1 MRLRL
6 RLVKFLDFCG
16 IYGLGEEGSRVT
28 TASGEGAGRGRKW
41 RKRRRKGRE
50 EEEEKNEGA
59 GGGEKEVCEEGW
71 EIGQDGEAEVAGGG
85 EGGGEGGGGGGV
97 ATSSEISHTWAG
109 PEVREQ
115 YWRAHLV
122 WTLRND
128 GGGSGDSGSGSS
140 SSSSEGSGEE
150 AGRSGGDEGEGE
162 VKFPTIRPQ
171 PPWIYRLQVN
181 PQVGSITHDLVLS
194 DLNAVSW

>member
-1 MRLRL
+1 MELG
-6 RLVKFLDFCG
+6 KLDS
-16 IYGLGEEGSRVT
+16 GSF
-28 TASGEGAGRGRKW
+28 
-41 RKRRRKGRE
+41 
-50 EEEEKNEGA
+50 
-59 GGGEKEVCEEGW
+59 
-71 EIGQDGEAEVAGGG
+71 AELQLAHLNRQ
-85 EGGGEGGGGGGV
+85 
-97 ATSSEISHTWAG
+97 SYWAQYCLTLG